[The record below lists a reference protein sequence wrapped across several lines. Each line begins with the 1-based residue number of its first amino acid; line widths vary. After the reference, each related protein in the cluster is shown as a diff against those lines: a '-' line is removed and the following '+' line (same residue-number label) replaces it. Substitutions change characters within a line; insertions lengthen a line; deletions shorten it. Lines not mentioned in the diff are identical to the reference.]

1 MPTAQ
6 AQATDYPLSLTNCGQ
21 TITFD
26 AAPDS
31 AVTMGQSGTEML
43 YALGLGKKIVATS
56 VWFNPV
62 LPQFKELNDSI
73 ERLADNFPSFE
84 SVVTKKPGQVVA
96 QFESLVADPGRVAP
110 RVQFPHGGLPT
121 SVLPADCAPQAN
133 PRRTHGTRVA
143 PLP

>member
-1 MPTAQ
+1 MTLQHAGLAALALAFAIPTAQ

-62 LPQFKELNDSI
+62 QPQFKELNDSSA
-73 ERLADNFPSFE
+73 RLA
-84 SVVTKKPGQVVA
+84 
-96 QFESLVADPGRVAP
+96 
-110 RVQFPHGGLPT
+110 PHSP
-121 SVLPADCAPQAN
+121 DKRQ
-133 PRRTHGTRVA
+133 
-143 PLP
+143 